1 MGESQIV
8 YQITQSEFNALT
20 AVSYDTLHHQK
31 LFTADFE
38 TVTSID
44 AALEGEAYTFTY
56 DPPEDED
63 DEGAEGTWTYQ
74 GTEFDIYDLRTAL
87 RSLTAVSFTD
97 ETPDGQ
103 EEISLTIHLDN
114 EDFPTLTLTLYRYD
128 GETCIACVDG
138 DPVAFVSRSQTVD
151 LVEVVR
157 ALTLGA

>member
-1 MGESQIV
+1 M
-8 YQITQSEFNALT
+8 
-20 AVSYDTLHHQK
+20 
-31 LFTADFE
+31 
-38 TVTSID
+38 TSID

-63 DEGAEGTWTYQ
+63 DEGA
-74 GTEFDIYDLRTAL
+74 EFDIYDLRTAL

-128 GETCIACVDG
+128 SETCIACVDG